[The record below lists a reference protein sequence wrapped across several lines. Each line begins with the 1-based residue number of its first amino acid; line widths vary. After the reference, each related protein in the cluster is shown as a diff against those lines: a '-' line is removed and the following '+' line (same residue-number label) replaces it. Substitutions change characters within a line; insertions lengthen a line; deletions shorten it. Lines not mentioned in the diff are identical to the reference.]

1 MSIKNTIKFQVF
13 RNKWANDPSAAGQ
26 HAPDPGACR
35 RPACWRIFAAALIA
49 AFFAAAV
56 PARAEHFMVAAYNLE
71 NLFDLKHQGT
81 EYPGYVPGGDSGWDR
96 GMLEIK
102 LDHLSRVIS
111 DLSPQVIGL
120 QEVESERALQR
131 LRQALRQRGADYPH
145 AAIADT
151 RSSTV
156 KCALLSRYPVSSAT
170 EIRVPG
176 KGNRNILQTALDI
189 NGHRLVVFV
198 NHWKSKSGP
207 ESRRLV
213 YARALGK
220 AVKDLPENAD
230 YLLIG
235 DFNSNYNEFETMQER
250 PSLNDTYGKTGIN
263 HVLGTVSAGN
273 LVDESRL
280 AGNSE
285 KFRHYNLWLEL
296 PEKRRWSSLF
306 FSRPQSPDAV
316 LLPAAL
322 YDAHGISYT
331 DNSFDKFDPGYLFSG
346 DAVNRWQRTENGR
359 GRHLGRGYSDHLPVY
374 ACFTTS
380 AFSPRTEPSVC
391 AGRSENARIGDMY
404 ASKTGA
410 VRHRVKRC
418 AVIYRHKDNAV
429 VMNRGGRAVYIY
441 KAARDLRKGRVYDIT
456 VSRLKRYY
464 GNLEITG
471 IADFRETGRISDLQS
486 YYVTDPDA
494 DFTDPGLRNAVIGP
508 YSGRY
513 ADGRFFYGNN
523 RQIRLYFSDSSLAPE
538 SPAQVRIRHAR
549 IGFHKSPELVIEKPE
564 QIEVL
569 VNHEVHEGRE
579 DQ

>member
-1 MSIKNTIKFQVF
+1 
-13 RNKWANDPSAAGQ
+13 
-26 HAPDPGACR
+26 
-35 RPACWRIFAAALIA
+35 
-49 AFFAAAV
+49 
-56 PARAEHFMVAAYNLE
+56 MVADYNLE

-81 EYPGYVPGGDSGWDR
+81 EYPGYVPGGQSGWD
-96 GMLEIK
+96 GSMLKIK
-102 LDHLSRVIS
+102 LDHLGRVIS
-111 DLSPQVIGL
+111 DLSPQIIGL

-131 LRQALRQRGADYPH
+131 LRQALRKRGADYPNV
-145 AAIADT
+145 AIADI

-156 KCALLSRYPVSSAT
+156 KCALLSVYPVSSAT

-176 KGNRNILQTALDI
+176 EGSRNILKAAIDI
-189 NGHRLVVFV
+189 NGERLVVFV

-213 YARALGK
+213 YARALAK

-230 YLLIG
+230 YLLLG
-235 DFNSNYNEFETMQER
+235 DFNSNYNEFESIQQR
-250 PSLNDTYGKTGIN
+250 PSLNDTGGKTGIN
-263 HVLGTVSAGN
+263 HVLGTVSGGN

-280 AGNSE
+280 AE
-285 KFRHYNLWLEL
+285 KSAEFLHYNLWLEL
-296 PEKRRWSSLF
+296 PEKRRWSALF
-306 FSRPQSPDAV
+306 FNRPQSPDAV

-322 YDAHGISYT
+322 YDDHGISYV

-346 DAVNRWQRTENGR
+346 DVVNRWQRTENGR

-380 AFSPRTEPSVC
+380 AFSPRTEPAVC
-391 AGRSENARIGDMY
+391 AGQFENARIANLY

-418 AVIYRHKDNAV
+418 AVIYRDKDNAV
-429 VMNRGGRAVYIY
+429 VRHKGGRAVYIY
-441 KAARDLRKGRVYDIT
+441 KAARDLDKGRVYNIM

-471 IADFRETGRISDLQS
+471 IADFRETGRISDPQS

-513 ADGRFFYGNN
+513 ADKRFFYGNN
-523 RQIRLYFSDSSLAPE
+523 RQIRLYFADSSLAPE

-564 QIEVL
+564 QIEVIPDPTYL
-569 VNHEVHEGRE
+569 GTSKKNRKK
-579 DQ
+579 

>member
-1 MSIKNTIKFQVF
+1 
-13 RNKWANDPSAAGQ
+13 
-26 HAPDPGACR
+26 
-35 RPACWRIFAAALIA
+35 
-49 AFFAAAV
+49 
-56 PARAEHFMVAAYNLE
+56 MVAAYNLE

-81 EYPGYVPGGDSGWDR
+81 EYPGYVPGGVSGWNGR
-96 GMLEIK
+96 MLEIK

-120 QEVESERALQR
+120 QEVESERALKR
-131 LRQALRQRGADYPH
+131 LRQALRKRGADYSH
-145 AAIADT
+145 AVIADT
-151 RSSTV
+151 RPSTV
-156 KCALLSRYPVSSAT
+156 KCALLSVYPISAAT

-176 KGNRNILQTALDI
+176 AGNRNILQAALDI
-189 NGHRLVVFV
+189 NGERLVVFV

-207 ESRRLV
+207 ESRRLA

-220 AVKDLPENAD
+220 AVKDLPENTD

-235 DFNSNYNEFETMQER
+235 DFNSNYNEFKTMQKR
-250 PSLNDTYGKTGIN
+250 PSLNDTGGKTGIN
-263 HVLGTVSAGN
+263 HVLKTVSAGN

-285 KFRHYNLWLEL
+285 KFLHYNLWLEL
-296 PEKRRWSSLF
+296 PEKRRWSVLF
-306 FSRPQSPDAV
+306 FNRPQSPDAV

-322 YDAHGISYT
+322 YDDHGISYA
-331 DNSFDKFDPGYLFSG
+331 DNSFDKFDPGYLFSS
-346 DAVNRWQRTENGR
+346 DVVNRWQRTENGR
-359 GRHLGRGYSDHLPVY
+359 GRHLGRGYADHLPVY

-380 AFSPRTEPSVC
+380 AFSSSTKPVDC
-391 AGRSENARIGDMY
+391 AGRSENARIADLY

-410 VRHRVKRC
+410 VRYQLKAC

-429 VMNRGGRAVYIY
+429 IRHRGGRAIYIY
-441 KAARDLRKGRVYDIT
+441 EAARDLRKGRVYDIT

-471 IADFRETGRISDLQS
+471 IADFRKTGRISDPQA
-486 YYVTDPDA
+486 YYITDPYA

-523 RQIRLYFSDSSLAPE
+523 RQIRLYFPDSSLAPE

-549 IGFHKSPELVIEKPE
+549 IGFHGSPELVIEKPE
-564 QIEVL
+564 QIQKLETRSTKS
-569 VNHEVHEGRE
+569 ETMTEIRRIK
-579 DQ
+579 

>member
-1 MSIKNTIKFQVF
+1 MSTKNAIKVQVF
-13 RNKWANDPSAAGQ
+13 RNKSASDTLAAAEY
-26 HAPDPGACR
+26 APDPGIFR
-35 RPACWRIFAAALIA
+35 RPVRWRILAAALIA

-56 PARAEHFMVAAYNLE
+56 PARAERFMVAAYNLE
-71 NLFDLKHQGT
+71 NLFDLQYQGT
-81 EYPGYVPGGDSGWDR
+81 EYTGYVPGGDSGWDR
-96 GMLEIK
+96 DMLEIK
-102 LDHLSRVIS
+102 LDYLSRVIS

-131 LRQALRQRGADYPH
+131 LRQALRKRGADYPH
-145 AAIADT
+145 AAIADN
-151 RSSTV
+151 RPSTV
-156 KCALLSRYPVSSAT
+156 KCALLSVYPIAAAA

-176 KGNRNILQTALDI
+176 KASRNILRAALNI

-207 ESRRLV
+207 ESRRMA
-213 YARALGK
+213 YARALGS

-235 DFNSNYNEFETMQER
+235 DFNSNYNEFESIQKR
-250 PSLNDTYGKTGIN
+250 PRLNDTGGKTGIN
-263 HVLGTVSAGN
+263 HVLRTVSDGN
-273 LVDESRL
+273 LVDETRL
-280 AGNSE
+280 AENSA
-285 KFRHYNLWLEL
+285 RSLHYNLWLEL

-306 FSRPQSPDAV
+306 FNRPQSPDAV

-322 YDAHGISYT
+322 YDDHGISYV

-346 DAVNRWQRTENGR
+346 GVVNRWQRTENGR

-380 AFSPRTEPSVC
+380 GFSPRAEPAVC
-391 AGRSENARIGDMY
+391 AGRFENARIADLY

-418 AVIYRHKDNAV
+418 AVIYRHQDSAV
-429 VMNRGGRAVYIY
+429 VRNRGGRAIYIY
-441 KAARDLRKGRVYDIT
+441 KAARDMRKNRVYDIT

-471 IADFRETGRISDLQS
+471 ISDFRETGRISDPQS

-494 DFTDPGLRNAVIGP
+494 DFTDPGLKNAVIGP

-523 RQIRLYFSDSSLAPE
+523 RQIRLYFSDSALAPE
-538 SPAQVRIRHAR
+538 SPARVRIRHAR
-549 IGFHKSPELVIEKPE
+549 IGFHKSPELVIEKPQ
-564 QIEVL
+564 QISVL
-569 VNHEVHEGRE
+569 VNHEEYEGRE